1 MNLSFFRRIHSYS
14 MIDSIISMSFIT
26 FVSIMEENQN
36 MTFLGHLEELRW
48 RLVRIAISIVV
59 FAVVLWFFQG
69 WIMENLFL
77 SMKNPNFITFQIICD
92 LFGVCVDEIPLDLQS
107 MTMTG
112 QFSYA
117 LMMSILG
124 GVVLAFPF
132 IFYQIWSFI
141 KPGLKRNEKTI
152 SKGIVFYVSILFFLG
167 ISFGYF
173 VVAPLCVQFFGSYQ
187 ISKELN
193 NIFTITSYMSMIL
206 STVFYSGLL
215 FLLPV
220 ISYLF
225 TKLGVIT
232 PQFLRKYR
240 KHAIIG
246 ILILS
251 AIITPPDL
259 ISQVIVGIPIAIL
272 YETGIFVSARIDKKM
287 KIQQESI
294 K

>member
-1 MNLSFFRRIHSYS
+1 
-14 MIDSIISMSFIT
+14 
-26 FVSIMEENQN
+26 MEEDQN
-36 MTFLGHLEELRW
+36 MTFIGHLEELRK
-48 RLVRIAISIVV
+48 RLIKIAIVILLLGIG
-59 FAVVLWFFQG
+59 LWFYQG

-77 SMKNPNFITFQIICD
+77 AMKEPDFITFQLMCQFFGIC
-92 LFGVCVDEIPLDLQS
+92 VEEIPLQMQS

-117 LMMSILG
+117 LMMSVLG

-132 IFYQIWSFI
+132 IFYQVWAFI
-141 KPGLKRNEKTI
+141 QPGLKKNEKTI

-173 VVAPLCVQFFGSYQ
+173 IVAPLCVQFFGSYQ
-187 ISKELN
+187 ISDKLQ

-206 STVFYSGLL
+206 STIFYSGLL

-220 ISYLF
+220 LAYLF
-225 TKLGVIT
+225 TKLGVLT
-232 PQFLRKYR
+232 PEFLRKYR

-251 AIITPPDL
+251 AVITPPDL
-259 ISQVIVGIPIAIL
+259 ISQIIVGIPIAIL
-272 YETGIFVSARIDKKM
+272 YETSILVSSRVEKKL
-287 KIQQESI
+287 KIAQQTED
-294 K
+294 

>member
-1 MNLSFFRRIHSYS
+1 
-14 MIDSIISMSFIT
+14 
-26 FVSIMEENQN
+26 MEEDKN
-36 MTFLGHLEELRW
+36 MTFISHLEELRK
-48 RLVRIAISIVV
+48 RLIKIAIVV
-59 FAVVLWFFQG
+59 LILGIGLWFFQG

-77 SMKNPNFITFQIICD
+77 SMKEPDFITFQLMCQFFGIC
-92 LFGVCVDEIPLDLQS
+92 VKEIPLQMQS

-132 IFYQIWSFI
+132 IFYQIWAFI
-141 KPGLKRNEKTI
+141 QPGLKKNEKTI
-152 SKGIVFYVSILFFLG
+152 SKGIVLYVSLLFFLG

-173 VVAPLCVQFFGSYQ
+173 IVAPLCVQFFGSYQ
-187 ISKELN
+187 ISDQLQ

-206 STVFYSGLL
+206 STIFYSGLL

-220 ISYLF
+220 LAYLF
-225 TKLGVIT
+225 TKLGVLNAE
-232 PQFLRKYR
+232 FLRKYR

-251 AIITPPDL
+251 AVITPPDL
-259 ISQVIVGIPIAIL
+259 ISQIIVGIPIAIL
-272 YETGIFVSARIDKKM
+272 YETSIFVSARVEKKL
-287 KIQQESI
+287 KIEQQRNA
-294 K
+294 